1 MLCMLTTKFQ
11 CLQEILP
18 SNPVGQ
24 GDEDDWETVGGAG

>member
-1 MLCMLTTKFQ
+1 LK
-11 CLQEILP
+11 EILP